1 MYHVRVQALQDSAH
15 GATDLPRHAHR
26 ETAEIGELVRTHPV
40 FGNTR
45 HVGDVRPGNRGRSD
59 DMNAVAPSSQSASQ
73 VLGKNRI
80 PTHIW
85 GI

>member
-1 MYHVRVQALQDSAH
+1 MYHIGVQALQNSAH
-15 GATDLPRHAHR
+15 GTTNFPRHAQR
-26 ETAEIGELVRTHPV
+26 ETTEICELVGTHPV

-59 DMNAVAPSSQSASQ
+59 DMNSVASSVQSASQ